1 MGCPCRNKVKEAVTS
16 NQLQGDPLASQRAYD
31 ANHANEAAQAQQA
44 QEPVTASASR

>member
-16 NQLQGDPLASQRAYD
+16 ANLPQGDPLASQRAYD
-31 ANHANEAAQAQQA
+31 ANHTQEVQQA